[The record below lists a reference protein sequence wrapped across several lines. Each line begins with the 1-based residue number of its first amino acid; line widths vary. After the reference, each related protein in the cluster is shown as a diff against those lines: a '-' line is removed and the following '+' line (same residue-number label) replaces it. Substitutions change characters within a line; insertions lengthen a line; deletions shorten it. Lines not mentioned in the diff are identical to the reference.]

1 MSDRIQLIDQ
11 NIFLSKLPEVAVN
24 TPYILTADFVGGL
37 LNSSMPP
44 IPDVSRSADTM
55 VGDGNERAQK
65 LRKGW
70 MIPTQISVG
79 GLLNCETAARLGNR
93 CLGGTRTV
101 SAELAP
107 GGSLAF
113 DITTNMQTKA
123 QGRIPKL
130 TTFGYDLG
138 GYKFIHPS
146 MAVSNFEIQFEGE
159 NDVTFSANLI
169 NTGLYKMNS
178 LAATLEA
185 NGFTADM
192 AAAIAVGVALVVPP
206 NPPDHHLM
214 HPAATKVTFSNG
226 ATIDFAAD
234 GDLISG
240 ACGLD
245 NQIVVKQRAGDPFT
259 VAANRKAGAYAR
271 DIHRGQ
277 RVPSARLKVAM
288 DPMLR
293 AFVMAQS
300 GTDITSLTYLFRGED
315 GIGASANNYFYEYE
329 WKCPLAEIET
339 VQSDPDGDDA
349 AYTMNFYPKTDAV
362 TGGYFIQR
370 IRTADNLIQ

>member
-1 MSDRIQLIDQ
+1 MTDRIQLIDQ
-11 NIFLSKLPEVAVN
+11 SIFLSKIAEVAVN
-24 TPYILTADFVGGL
+24 TPYLLTADFVGGL
-37 LNSSMPP
+37 LNSAMPP
-44 IPDVSRSADTM
+44 IPDVSRSADAM

-70 MIPTQISVG
+70 MIPLSLSVG
-79 GLLNCETAARLGNR
+79 GMLNTETAARLGTR
-93 CLGGTRTV
+93 ALGGTRTPG
-101 SAELAP
+101 AELAP

-113 DITTNMQTKA
+113 DVITNMQTKA

-130 TTFGYDLG
+130 STIGYDLG

-146 MAVSNFEIQFEGE
+146 MAVSNFEIAFEGE
-159 NDVTFSANLI
+159 NDVTFSATLV
-169 NTGLYKMNS
+169 NTGLYKLNS
-178 LAATLEA
+178 LAATLVA
-185 NGFTADM
+185 NGFSADM
-192 AAAIAVGVALVVPP
+192 AAALTVGVALIVPP
-206 NPPDHHLM
+206 ATPDHHLM

-245 NQIVVKQRAGDPFT
+245 NQVVVKQRPGDPFIL
-259 VAANRKAGAYAR
+259 ASNRKAGAYAR

-277 RVPSARLKVAM
+277 RAPSARLKVAL
-288 DPMLR
+288 DPALR
-293 AFVMAQS
+293 AFVMGQN

-315 GIGASANNYFYEYE
+315 NIGDPVNNYFYEYE
-329 WKCPLAEIET
+329 WKYPVAEIET

-349 AYTMNFYPKTDAV
+349 AHTINFYPKTDAV
-362 TGGYFIQR
+362 TGGYIIQR
-370 IRTADNLIQ
+370 VRTADNTIQ